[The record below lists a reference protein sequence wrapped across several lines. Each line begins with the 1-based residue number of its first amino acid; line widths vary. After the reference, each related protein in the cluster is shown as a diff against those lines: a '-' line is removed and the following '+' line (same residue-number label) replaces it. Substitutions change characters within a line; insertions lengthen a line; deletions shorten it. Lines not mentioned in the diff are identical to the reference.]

1 MIKAQREMIEI
12 QRGLI
17 GMLEAENARLRE
29 ELDHLLCVTIPVL
42 RRGLCDRK
50 DQPDIARRSTA
61 ALVLVKSCQSR
72 QG

>member
-42 RRGLCDRK
+42 RRGLFGGK
-50 DQPDIARRSTA
+50 DQPVATRRSTA
-61 ALVLVKSCQSR
+61 SLVLVECDKSR